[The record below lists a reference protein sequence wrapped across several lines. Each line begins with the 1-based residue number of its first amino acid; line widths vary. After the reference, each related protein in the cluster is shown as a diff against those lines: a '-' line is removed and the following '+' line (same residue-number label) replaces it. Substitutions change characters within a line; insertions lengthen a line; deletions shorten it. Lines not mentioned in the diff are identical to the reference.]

1 MPVLTL
7 LEERLSPSEQQKSV
21 LFLPHWRTID
31 IVETA
36 MVTVVRPRRP
46 KVTGSSSILTVQ
58 PKQHFNTS
66 TYCMLARIEEGS
78 TMLLKFLGQ
87 VLFLLHL
94 IIAGL
99 HIRCSTT
106 MHLMT
111 GLVHFTERLI

>member
-58 PKQHFNTS
+58 PKQHFNMS

-78 TMLLKFLGQ
+78 TMQLKFRDQ
-87 VLFLLHL
+87 TRSLLRL
-94 IIAGL
+94 IIAEL
-99 HIRCSTT
+99 PIRCSITT
-106 MHLMT
+106 HLMT
-111 GLVHFTERLI
+111 APAHFMDRLI

>member
-7 LEERLSPSEQQKSV
+7 LEERLSRSEQQKSV
-21 LFLPHWRTID
+21 LFLPRWQTID
-31 IVETA
+31 IVGIIIATE
-36 MVTVVRPRRP
+36 MLLRRP
-46 KVTGSSSILTVQ
+46 KAIGSSFILTVQ
-58 PKQHFNTS
+58 PKQYFNTS
-66 TYCMLARIEEGS
+66 TYCMLAKIGEGS
-78 TMLLKFLGQ
+78 IMLLKFLGQ

-99 HIRCSTT
+99 PIRCSTT